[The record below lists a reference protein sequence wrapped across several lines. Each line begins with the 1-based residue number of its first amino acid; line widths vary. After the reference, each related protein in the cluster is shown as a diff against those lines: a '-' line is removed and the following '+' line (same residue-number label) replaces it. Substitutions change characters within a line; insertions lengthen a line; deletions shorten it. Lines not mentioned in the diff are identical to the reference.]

1 MGRSF
6 AILGM
11 CACLLGGCM
20 NVASLGA
27 NQIAKS
33 TKANAEVELAHWA
46 YWDDNCEGEAFDVAI
61 LTPPK
66 NGRTEIRDSVYAIPS
81 KTSSGALTGC
91 VDKIVES
98 KQVFYIPNEGFKGED
113 TAMVEFSG
121 SSGVVTN
128 AYSIRVR

>member
-1 MGRSF
+1 MGRNF
-6 AILGM
+6 VVLGLG
-11 CACLLGGCM
+11 ACLLAGCM

-46 YWDDNCEGEAFDVAI
+46 YWDDNCEGEPFDVAI
-61 LTPPK
+61 LTPPA
-66 NGRTEIRDSVYAIPS
+66 NGRTEIRDSVYAIPT

-113 TAMVEFSG
+113 AATVEFSG